1 MANRGLDLWARILA
15 ASVVVLLVGAPALTA
30 AASADNNNNFSAHLQ
45 GKAGSSPVYLADK
58 NDKSGGGGGGDH
70 GKSGDNKHSGSSSG
84 SGSSSDE
91 GDTSNDTTTSNNS
104 SSSSNSGSDGA
115 ADSHEDEGTTDT
127 AEDNSTSQV
136 TPVAQKAQQNDEQPQ
151 SPPENQTY
159 PEDTYPDSYFYG
171 NPLKKMELQRYL
183 ILDQEGNAV
192 SSAKPGD
199 SIKIAASYKNLQQKE
214 QRYAL
219 ITQIID
225 QNGITVDVSWSID
238 TIEGGGYAD
247 WSKLWKPDSPAE
259 YTIKTIVWSGVG
271 ENPMPLSDI
280 NVMAVMVQ

>member
-45 GKAGSSPVYLADK
+45 GKGESSPVYLADK
-58 NDKSGGGGGGDH
+58 NDKGGGDGEGDH

-115 ADSHEDEGTTDT
+115 ADSHEDEGTTDN